1 MRWISMKFYDI
12 LHGIVVGL
20 IWTINGRIKY
30 MHRDRLPVNDNY
42 ILVGPHRS
50 WWDPV
55 WYAVAAYPKHFIFMA
70 KIELFKFPPLA
81 WLIRAAGA
89 FPVDRENVGP
99 SVIKVPVRELKS
111 GDRSLIMFPSGSRH
125 SAELKSGTILIAK
138 MSGKPIVPA
147 VYQGPVKFSQLFK
160 RNNTTINF
168 GEPIVVD
175 RKDKLDK
182 ENITKYT
189 QMIQDAFDR
198 LDQEINPDFVYID
211 PKHEKK

>member
-1 MRWISMKFYDI
+1 MKFYDV
-12 LHGIVVGL
+12 LHSIVVGL

-30 MHRDRLPVNDNY
+30 MHRDRLPINNNY

>member
-1 MRWISMKFYDI
+1 MKFYDVFQ
-12 LHGIVVGL
+12 GIVVGL

-211 PKHEKK
+211 PKREKK

>member
-1 MRWISMKFYDI
+1 
-12 LHGIVVGL
+12 
-20 IWTINGRIKY
+20 
-30 MHRDRLPVNDNY
+30 
-42 ILVGPHRS
+42 
-50 WWDPV
+50 
-55 WYAVAAYPKHFIFMA
+55 
-70 KIELFKFPPLA
+70 
-81 WLIRAAGA
+81 
-89 FPVDRENVGP
+89 
-99 SVIKVPVRELKS
+99 
-111 GDRSLIMFPSGSRH
+111 MFPSGSRH

>member
-1 MRWISMKFYDI
+1 MRWISMKFYDV

-111 GDRSLIMFPSGSRH
+111 GNRSLIMFPSGSRH

-138 MSGKPIVPA
+138 MSGKAIVPA

-198 LDQEINPDFVYID
+198 LDQEIDPGFVYID
-211 PKHEKK
+211 PKREKK

>member
-1 MRWISMKFYDI
+1 MKFYDV

-30 MHRDRLPVNDNY
+30 IHRDRLPVNDNY

-125 SAELKSGTILIAK
+125 SAELKSGTFLIAK

>member
-1 MRWISMKFYDI
+1 MRWISMKFYDV

-138 MSGKPIVPA
+138 MSGKAIIPA

-198 LDQEINPDFVYID
+198 LDQEIDPDFVYVD
-211 PKHEKK
+211 PKREKK

>member
-1 MRWISMKFYDI
+1 MKFYDV

-147 VYQGPVKFSQLFK
+147 VYQGPVNFSQLFK

>member
-1 MRWISMKFYDI
+1 MKFYDV

-99 SVIKVPVRELKS
+99 SVIKVPVRELES

-147 VYQGPVKFSQLFK
+147 VYQGPVKFSQLFR

>member
-1 MRWISMKFYDI
+1 MRWISMKFYDV

-189 QMIQDAFDR
+189 QMIQDVFDR

>member
-1 MRWISMKFYDI
+1 MRWISMKFYDV

-30 MHRDRLPVNDNY
+30 THRDRLPVNDNY

-198 LDQEINPDFVYID
+198 LDQEINPDFVYVD

>member
-1 MRWISMKFYDI
+1 MKFYDV

-81 WLIRAAGA
+81 WLIRSAGA

>member
-1 MRWISMKFYDI
+1 MKFYDV

-20 IWTINGRIKY
+20 IWTINGCIKY

-147 VYQGPVKFSQLFK
+147 VYQGPVKFSQLFR

-189 QMIQDAFDR
+189 QMIQDVFDR

>member
-1 MRWISMKFYDI
+1 MRWINMKFYDV

-198 LDQEINPDFVYID
+198 LDKEINPDFVYID

>member
-1 MRWISMKFYDI
+1 MRWISMKFYDV

-20 IWTINGRIKY
+20 IWTINGRVKY

>member
-1 MRWISMKFYDI
+1 MKFYDVF
-12 LHGIVVGL
+12 HGIVVGL

-211 PKHEKK
+211 PKREKK

>member
-1 MRWISMKFYDI
+1 MKFYDV

-55 WYAVAAYPKHFIFMA
+55 WYAIAAYPKHFIFMA

>member
-1 MRWISMKFYDI
+1 MKFYDV

-111 GDRSLIMFPSGSRH
+111 GNRSLIMFPSGSRH

-138 MSGKPIVPA
+138 MSGKAIVPA

-198 LDQEINPDFVYID
+198 LDQEINPDFVYVD
-211 PKHEKK
+211 PKREKK

>member
-1 MRWISMKFYDI
+1 MKFYDV

-138 MSGKPIVPA
+138 MSGKAIVPA

-198 LDQEINPDFVYID
+198 LDQEIDPDFVYVD
-211 PKHEKK
+211 PKREKK

>member
-1 MRWISMKFYDI
+1 MKFYDV
-12 LHGIVVGL
+12 LHGFVVGL

>member
-1 MRWISMKFYDI
+1 MKFYDV

-111 GDRSLIMFPSGSRH
+111 GNRSLIMFPSGSRH

-138 MSGKPIVPA
+138 MSGKAIVPA

-198 LDQEINPDFVYID
+198 LDQEIDPGFVYID
-211 PKHEKK
+211 PKREKNKTL

>member
-1 MRWISMKFYDI
+1 MRWISMKFYDV

-111 GDRSLIMFPSGSRH
+111 GDRSLIMFPSGTRH

>member
-1 MRWISMKFYDI
+1 MKFYDV

-111 GDRSLIMFPSGSRH
+111 SDRSLIMFPSGSRH

>member
-1 MRWISMKFYDI
+1 MRWISMKFYDV

-138 MSGKPIVPA
+138 MSGKPIIPA

-168 GEPIVVD
+168 GEPIMID

>member
-1 MRWISMKFYDI
+1 MKFYDV

-111 GDRSLIMFPSGSRH
+111 GNRSLIIFPSGSRH

-138 MSGKPIVPA
+138 MSGKAIVPA

-198 LDQEINPDFVYID
+198 LDQEIDPGFVYID
-211 PKHEKK
+211 PKREKK

>member
-1 MRWISMKFYDI
+1 MKFYDV

-147 VYQGPVKFSQLFK
+147 VYQGPVKFSQLFR

-189 QMIQDAFDR
+189 QMIQDAFNR

>member
-1 MRWISMKFYDI
+1 MRWISMKFYDV

-81 WLIRAAGA
+81 WLIRSAGA

-111 GDRSLIMFPSGSRH
+111 GNRSLIMFPSGSRH

-138 MSGKPIVPA
+138 MSGKAIVPA

-198 LDQEINPDFVYID
+198 LDQEINPDFVYVD
-211 PKHEKK
+211 PKREKK

>member
-1 MRWISMKFYDI
+1 MRWISMKFYDV

-81 WLIRAAGA
+81 WLIRSAGA

-111 GDRSLIMFPSGSRH
+111 GNRSLIMFPSGSRH

-138 MSGKPIVPA
+138 MSGKAIVPA
-147 VYQGPVKFSQLFK
+147 VYHGPVKFSQLFK

-198 LDQEINPDFVYID
+198 LDQEINPDFVYVD
-211 PKHEKK
+211 PKREKK

>member
-1 MRWISMKFYDI
+1 MKFYDV

-198 LDQEINPDFVYID
+198 LDQEINPDFVYVD

>member
-1 MRWISMKFYDI
+1 MKFYDV

-138 MSGKPIVPA
+138 MSGKAIIPA

-198 LDQEINPDFVYID
+198 LDQEIDPDFVYID
-211 PKHEKK
+211 PKREKK

>member
-1 MRWISMKFYDI
+1 MKFYDV

-189 QMIQDAFDR
+189 QMIQDAFNR

>member
-1 MRWISMKFYDI
+1 MKFYDV

-138 MSGKPIVPA
+138 MSGKTIVPA

-198 LDQEINPDFVYID
+198 LDQEINPDFVYVD

>member
-1 MRWISMKFYDI
+1 MKFYDV

-111 GDRSLIMFPSGSRH
+111 GDRSLIIFPSGSRH

-211 PKHEKK
+211 PKREKK

>member
-1 MRWISMKFYDI
+1 MKFYDV

-111 GDRSLIMFPSGSRH
+111 GNRSLIMFPSGSRH

-138 MSGKPIVPA
+138 MSGKVIVPA

-198 LDQEINPDFVYID
+198 LDQEIDPDFVYVD
-211 PKHEKK
+211 PKREKK

>member
-1 MRWISMKFYDI
+1 MRWISMKFYDV

-81 WLIRAAGA
+81 WLIRSAGA

-111 GDRSLIMFPSGSRH
+111 GNRSLIMFPSGSRH

-138 MSGKPIVPA
+138 MSGKAIIPA

-198 LDQEINPDFVYID
+198 LDQEIDPDFVYVD
-211 PKHEKK
+211 PKREKK

>member
-1 MRWISMKFYDI
+1 MKFYDI

>member
-1 MRWISMKFYDI
+1 MKFYDV

-111 GDRSLIMFPSGSRH
+111 GDRSLIMFPSGTRH